1 VAVGKPPFEVVPYG
15 GHKAKNGMKENTWDE
30 SDDDESRSSEED
42 DVPKV
47 SATGFLRPSVI
58 FQRPPSQKKCTV
70 LEIEPRSL
78 HHDR

>member
-30 SDDDESRSSEED
+30 SDDDESRTSEED

-47 SATGFLRPSVI
+47 SATAISRSSII
-58 FQRPPSQKKCTV
+58 FQSPPSQQKCTA
-70 LEIEPRSL
+70 LEIQSRSL
-78 HHDR
+78 DRGR